1 MNVPSFTLAL
11 ACKSSLGGD
20 ALSEPRADD
29 DRERFPAHSH
39 SRFPC
44 PFVSFFFVTSKTST
58 ATTPQLGAHAPLGMP
73 PKPERS
79 SDTPARGRFATAT
92 DQPDAR
98 EATSNSTFTRA
109 PSYSPAELAGFR
121 DFANV
126 MRDAIGE
133 KGMKGSVKER
143 QPAEA
148 ARRGCLGTLKSLHRR
163 GRVTF
168 DKWLSLAAASGGQLK
183 VLKWLL
189 ENRCPVDEA
198 TDEGATPLYL
208 AAQNGHGAVVRAPIQ
223 AGADVDKASNDGLT
237 LLYIVAYDDRET
249 VVRALIEAGADVNK
263 APDSGVTLYIA
274 AYDGR
279 ETVVR
284 ALIKAG
290 ADVNKAKDNGVTPLF
305 IAAQTGHKTVV
316 RVLIELGADI
326 NKAMDDGATPLTSP
340 LKTATRRWCGR

>member
-92 DQPDAR
+92 DQPEAR

-237 LLYIVAYDDRET
+237 LLYI
-249 VVRALIEAGADVNK
+249 
-263 APDSGVTLYIA
+263 A

>member
-1 MNVPSFTLAL
+1 MRRCA
-11 ACKSSLGGD
+11 G
-20 ALSEPRADD
+20 
-29 DRERFPAHSH
+29 
-39 SRFPC
+39 
-44 PFVSFFFVTSKTST
+44 VSVTSANAFRGFRGKRYDSRGSYLRFT
-58 ATTPQLGAHAPLGMP
+58 ATTRRTDTSAMASK
-73 PKPERS
+73 PKPS
-79 SDTPARGRFATAT
+79 PDTATRGRIATT
-92 DQPDAR
+92 MDQPDSQASVSS
-98 EATSNSTFTRA
+98 SNFVRA

-121 DFANV
+121 DFAKV

-133 KGMKGSVKER
+133 KGSFNELKPG
-143 QPAEA
+143 EA
-148 ARRGCLGTLKSLHRR
+148 AERGCLGTLKSLHRH
-163 GRVTF
+163 GLVTF
-168 DKWLSLAAASGGQLK
+168 DKELCEFAAYGGQLK
-183 VLKWLL
+183 VLQWLL
-189 ENRCPVDEA
+189 ENGCPVDEA
-198 TDEGATPLYL
+198 VDDDSTPLYL